1 MFILSSL
8 RGVFYWGGG
17 GARGRKLMKF
27 REDYVLSLCQ
37 RETMFIM
44 YSRCDV
50 NFEMFVKK

>member
-8 RGVFYWGGG
+8 RGVFFLGG

-44 YSRCDV
+44 YSCCDV